1 MSAMKEVIPKK
12 SLGQHWL
19 YDDVTL
25 ESICDSAG
33 VEAGDAVL
41 EVGPGLGTLTRKL
54 LQRGAVVTAVE
65 FDSHLA
71 QTLPTQ
77 CWEDSPP
84 KTENPGKLTVVEA
97 DILQFNLQQLPG
109 GYKVVANIP
118 YYLTSNL
125 IRVLCESPNHFTT
138 AALLIQKEVAER
150 VVAEPG
156 KMSLL
161 SVSTQFYCEVSL
173 GAFVPAKLFTPPPK
187 VDSQVLI
194 LHRRE
199 KPLFSDVDTKQ
210 FFKLVKAGFS
220 QKRKTLLNSLSGGL
234 GADKQQVSVLLKT
247 AQLAPSRRAQTLS
260 LTEWHQLCLVAF
272 DSGMQK
278 P

>member
-1 MSAMKEVIPKK
+1 MSAMKEVAPKK

-33 VEAGDAVL
+33 VVAGDSVL

-54 LQRGAVVTAVE
+54 LQRGASVTAVE
-65 FDSHLA
+65 FDSVLA
-71 QTLPTQ
+71 QTLAKTLS
-77 CWEDSPP
+77 EDSPLNI
-84 KTENPGKLTVVEA
+84 EHIERLTVVES
-97 DILQFNLQQLPG
+97 DILQFNLQQLLE

-125 IRVLCESPNHFTT
+125 IRALCESPNRFST

-173 GAFVPAKLFTPPPK
+173 GAFVPARLFTPPPK

-199 KPLFSDVDTKQ
+199 KLLFNDVDTKQ
-210 FFKLVKAGFS
+210 FFKIVKAGFS

-234 GADKQQVSVLLKT
+234 ALSKDDTRKLLASAGIPPT
-247 AQLAPSRRAQTLS
+247 ERAQALS
-260 LTEWHQLCLVAF
+260 LQQWYALYQAY
-272 DSGMQK
+272 QK
-278 P
+278 

>member
-97 DILQFNLQQLPG
+97 DILQFNLQQLPW

-187 VDSQVLI
+187 VDSQVLV
-194 LHRRE
+194 LRRRE
-199 KPLFSDVDTKQ
+199 QPLFPGIDEKQ
-210 FFKLVKAGFS
+210 FFHVVRAGFS
-220 QKRKTLLNSLSGGL
+220 QKRKTLVNAMSGGL
-234 GADKQQVSVLLKT
+234 HISKNAATTLVK
-247 AQLAPSRRAQTLS
+247 LAELDPKIRAQALS
-260 LTEWHQLCLVAF
+260 LSDWARLYGHLVN
-272 DSGMQK
+272 K
-278 P
+278 I

>member
-1 MSAMKEVIPKK
+1 MSAMKEVAPKK

-33 VEAGDAVL
+33 VVAGDVVL

-54 LQRGAVVTAVE
+54 LQRGASVTAVE
-65 FDSHLA
+65 FDSALA
-71 QTLPTQ
+71 QTLAKTLS
-77 CWEDSPP
+77 EDSPLNI
-84 KTENPGKLTVVEA
+84 EHIERLTVVES
-97 DILQFNLQQLPG
+97 DILQFNLQQLPE

-125 IRVLCESPNHFTT
+125 IRALCESPNRFST

-194 LHRRE
+194 LHHRE

-234 GADKQQVSVLLKT
+234 ALPKDDTRKLLGS
-247 AQLAPSRRAQTLS
+247 AGIPSTERAQALS
-260 LTEWHQLCLVAF
+260 LQQWYALYQAY
-272 DSGMQK
+272 QK
-278 P
+278 